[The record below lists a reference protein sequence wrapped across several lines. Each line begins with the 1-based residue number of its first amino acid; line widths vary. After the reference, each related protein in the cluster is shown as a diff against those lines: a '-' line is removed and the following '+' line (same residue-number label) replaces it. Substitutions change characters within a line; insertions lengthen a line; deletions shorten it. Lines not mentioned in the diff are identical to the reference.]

1 MFDAPPAPAA
11 MQRARGAAEVSVALR
26 AGRSRLTH
34 LFQQGSARALTPRT
48 HGAAPE
54 AVIVN
59 TAGGVTGGDRFR
71 YAFAAGDGAALTV
84 STQAAERVYRASEG
98 SVAAID
104 TTLRLGAGATLDW
117 LPQETIL
124 FDACALRRTLGVDMA
139 ADARLTALETVVL
152 GRTAMGET
160 LTRAAFSDQWRIR
173 RAGRLVHAEALRL
186 GGAQDCGLADALR
199 GPAALSGARA
209 FATLVHAAPD
219 AGDRLAEARALL
231 AAAPCPCA
239 ATARDGVL
247 VARFLGPDAA
257 ALRAALTGFLIAF
270 RRAALPRVWAL

>member
-1 MFDAPPAPAA
+1 MLDAAPTAPA

-26 AGRSRLTH
+26 EGRSRLTH
-34 LFQQGSARALTPRT
+34 LFQQGSARALMPRT

-71 YAFAAGDGAALTV
+71 FAFTAEDGAALTV
-84 STQAAERVYRASEG
+84 STQAAERIYRASEG
-98 SVAAID
+98 PARID
-104 TTLRLGAGATLDW
+104 TTLTLGAGATLDW

-124 FDACALRRTLGVDMA
+124 FDASALHRTLSVDMA

-160 LTRAAFSDQWRIR
+160 LTRAEISDQWRIR
-173 RAGRLVHAEALRL
+173 RDGKLVHAEALRL
-186 GGAQDCGLADALR
+186 TGALASALR
-199 GPAALSGARA
+199 GPAALNGVRA
-209 FATLVHAAPD
+209 FATLIHVAPN
-219 AGDRLAEARALL
+219 AQDRLEEARALL
-231 AAAPCPCA
+231 AAAPCSCA

-247 VARFLGPDAA
+247 IARFLGPDAA

-270 RRAALPRVWAL
+270 RGGALPRVWAL